1 VRKFD
6 VLITRV
12 LEEKYAEVEA
22 EDPEKAVTMVV
33 DHLTSPNGS
42 PSTPIGEAFVDHW
55 DNLELSFQR
64 FIAAEVVD
72 DEFTSAYDFVLSD
85 DGLIAAKRDSNA
97 QEEKVKQILQEALI
111 DHVVELIPNM
121 LDDYIIGFAEG
132 AGIAVG
138 EWSKFVPRLTPIEF
152 VGQYDGLVRMINKNF
167 LRYFMPVGTKS
178 DEYQEKYDATIA
190 SIRPIPTKE
199 SEHEQKS

>member
-1 VRKFD
+1 MRKYD
-6 VLITRV
+6 VLVSRV
-12 LEEKYAEVEA
+12 LEEKYTGIEA
-22 EDPEKAVTMVV
+22 KDPEKAVTMVV

-85 DGLIAAKRDSNA
+85 DGLIVAKLDSSV
-97 QEEKVKQILQEALI
+97 QEEKVKQILQEALV
-111 DHVVELIPNM
+111 DHAVVLPTA
-121 LDDYIIGFAEG
+121 D
-132 AGIAVG
+132 
-138 EWSKFVPRLTPIEF
+138 P
-152 VGQYDGLVRMINKNF
+152 
-167 LRYFMPVGTKS
+167 S
-178 DEYQEKYDATIA
+178 DEYFLGYLAGIGVKHRECVQQQSSPNYIDIEYVGRYDALVKVLDEFFKTNDVVADAATIA
-190 SIRPIPTKE
+190 LIRPIQTKE